1 MQLFAFGIN
10 HNTAPLNIRE
20 QVTFNENT
28 MEHALHD
35 LVGNH
40 AVKEAAIVSTCNR
53 TEIYCSLISPKIRSA
68 KRAAAAAIDTEQAP
82 ISVDVR
88 TSLATKKVC

>member
-20 QVTFNENT
+20 QIAFPQDA

-35 LVGNH
+35 LVGH
-40 AVKEAAIVSTCNR
+40 QAVKEAAIVSTCNR
-53 TEIYCSLISPKIRSA
+53 TKF
-68 KRAAAAAIDTEQAP
+68 TVVP
-82 ISVDVR
+82 INLMPQF
-88 TSLATKKVC
+88 TGLPIFIICQLEN